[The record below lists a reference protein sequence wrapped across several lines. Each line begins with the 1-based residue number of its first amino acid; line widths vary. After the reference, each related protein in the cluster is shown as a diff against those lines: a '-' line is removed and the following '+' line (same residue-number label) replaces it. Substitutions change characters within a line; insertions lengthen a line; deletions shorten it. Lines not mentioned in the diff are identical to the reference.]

1 MKHWTR
7 WIVAAAL
14 AVSASG
20 VGADGQ
26 VGKCRDCGTVRA
38 VDVMDKSG
46 DASGKGAVIGAV
58 IGGVVGHQF
67 GSGRGNDAAT
77 AAGAVGGA
85 AVGHQQEKKA
95 NAGSYY
101 RVTVDM
107 DNGGTREVNIGE
119 AAGLRP
125 GDRVR
130 VAGKD
135 LERLDG

>member
-7 WIVAAAL
+7 WIIAAAF
-14 AVSASG
+14 AACAG
-20 VGADGQ
+20 AAGAEGRVGD
-26 VGKCRDCGTVRA
+26 CRDCGTVRG
-38 VDVMDKSG
+38 VDLMNKSG

-67 GSGRGNDAAT
+67 GSGRGQDAAT
-77 AAGAVGGA
+77 VGGA
-85 AVGHQQEKKA
+85 VAGGAIGHNEEKKRS
-95 NAGSYY
+95 AGSYY

-107 DNGGTREVNIGE
+107 DRGGTREVNVGD

-135 LERLDG
+135 LERVE